1 MKSMYKLFAS
11 LACALA
17 LTACGGGGSDDT
29 TATLPTQP
37 AFKAIDTV
45 VGTGVEAIAGDQLTV
60 HYTLYLYDAAAADNK
75 GKKIESSKDGTGTPL
90 TFVLGKGGV
99 IPGWEKGVPG
109 MKAGGKRTLVLPADL
124 GYGAAPRSDA
134 AGNVVIPANSALVFD
149 IELISIKR

>member
-1 MKSMYKLFAS
+1 MKSMFKLFAS

-29 TATLPTQP
+29 APTTPTQP

-75 GKKIESSKDGTGTPL
+75 GKKIESSKDGTGTPF
-90 TFVLGKGGV
+90 TFTLGKGTV
-99 IPGWEKGVPG
+99 IPGWEKGVPS
-109 MKAGGKRTLVLPADL
+109 MKAGGKRTLIVPSTDA
-124 GYGAAPRSDA
+124 YGATGQGSIGP
-134 AGNVVIPANSALVFD
+134 NQALVFD